1 MIKNLLLVSILFL
14 SSITNAQV
22 SINNYNFSTSN
33 SASLNR
39 TNGSLIDDIDMTTG
53 TTVVLGGS
61 AVTNTTSSTANLN
74 FDFYSGGQRFT
85 NFTVTPNGW
94 VGLGG
99 GVAPGILWSAAVF
112 TGTRLAPFLGPLL
125 NTNTPP
131 LSSMTTSSIGR
142 VHYKLIGT
150 SPSRVGIIEFLRMS
164 INSSVVDDTNT
175 FQVRLYESNGAIEYV
190 YGRMKI
196 TAGAPLDFNIGFKI
210 VAGAH
215 SINATNNT
223 SSTSTTNINSYTSN
237 TFIPNI
243 HSWTTG
249 SQRAYRF
256 IPTPPNPPTNFNIT
270 NITNNAMTL
279 TWNDA
284 SNETGYAI
292 YRSID
297 GGATYT
303 FVQQLAANTTVFNA
317 TGLPSN
323 TDVYWRLFSFRESLS
338 AQQDNVGTT
347 LASSVI
353 TSVADGNWN
362 NAATWSSGTIPT
374 ANDSV
379 FISVGDTVSLNT
391 TTATCLRLE
400 IDGTLQYL
408 GGTNSTLTVNTD
420 LIVNSSGTISNV
432 SATFGNNSLNIGGLN
447 TVSTTNGS
455 IINNGIIDIN
465 NGVNG
470 VILNMFGNGNATISG
485 TPSVFELR
493 SLQIQK
499 NNSVNNIVEV
509 LTPFSLLLTNN
520 VNNLNINSG
529 TLKLSC
535 AINLTPYGSTT
546 FTSIVASV
554 NARLWFNHPN
564 AVINSNTTP
573 PAFTFTTQYSING
586 ELRIDNGTLNV
597 GYGNSILT
605 FNNTTLNMNGGTIN
619 VLGGFSQNSQGT
631 FNMSGG
637 TININPISGANAL
650 PNTTAAFLLGATAN
664 VNVTGGLINII
675 NPQTINNNTS
685 VNIITG
691 GSKSF
696 TGGTLKIGN
705 GLVNGTPANPVNT
718 AGFGLTAQVPLWDVL
733 IDARFDS
740 SSARLVRIVGDFI
753 VGNNL
758 TIASNSSVLPANG
771 INGGV
776 LRLLKNLILNGQII
790 GNFPITSAPIV
801 GLVNFNGTVNQT
813 ISGSGTFNNLANLTI
828 NNPNGVTSSL
838 TSFGKA
844 IRVNLLSGVLTT
856 NGSLIIGST
865 FSRGTVQIGGVDEL
879 TPAGSFNVIPL
890 FDPTFTSHRFIYAP
904 SSSSH
909 QTGSYNEMP
918 TGSIALSSLTIT
930 DLNGLTT
937 NRNVT
942 VLDTLNLGSANLNI
956 GNNNLNI
963 GSNITQTGIL
973 VRSSGYVQM
982 GNNGTF
988 GRWYATSSI
997 LDNSVLNGFPILS
1010 SNQDRSVTLNSDG
1023 NPITTGGNFVV
1034 RHINVTGN
1042 TNISP
1047 SVFDGGDSINRISN
1061 SNWIFNSSGITVPSF
1076 FGLQISA
1083 NMQGLGAV
1091 SSLAQLRFMKPSL
1104 SSGGTSTG
1112 TGSLNA
1118 PIISRLFSQIQ
1129 VLGGIQNDT
1138 FFVGVNTASNS
1149 LTPTFIAVANGSWD
1163 NPLTWNNNAVPS
1175 SSNTVV
1181 IPSPF
1186 VVNLNTSTSS
1196 NACDSIA
1203 ILSGGTL
1210 SVANNTLNITKNILC
1225 EGSITQT
1232 GGTINTNGLDYAGVN
1247 ISASTGSLN
1256 LRGGIFSIGNAGG
1269 SNRTLLVN
1277 GTLSVS
1283 DTANLI
1289 VNGNVLMNSTA
1300 TFSQSGGNIT
1310 IDGNSGTAFTSTLQ
1324 GVHLLDINTNNI
1336 NCSAGNILFVD
1347 PPHVSLSVISTHTL
1361 RINATSNTSAFS
1373 GAHTVIF
1380 GNGSSSTTGNNSGF
1394 NVDNRKSGIVPIQN
1408 VIINAGNAAGR
1419 WVSPSFS
1426 SGSFGLYI
1434 KGNVTI
1440 NSGSE
1445 LRQTNASQLVIGG
1458 NLVNNGTLTNAQTL
1472 TLGGLGYTIATSQ
1485 TVSGT
1490 GVFRNATSAP
1500 TAEFKTLNIDNGG
1513 TTFNF
1518 TNTIFRVSTLLGL
1531 LNGKVD
1537 AVSNTFKVLNTGNIT
1552 RTSGYILNG
1561 SLELN
1566 FPIGVNVSKTYFVGS
1581 NTGYAPVILTFPTVS
1596 TAGDFRIT
1604 NSNSDHPQISAGCLN
1619 NEKSIN
1625 KNWEFSNV
1633 GTLPFVVNAN
1643 LSYLSADIDSGTTI
1657 SNIIGKTYNG
1667 STWSNTSLASVSG
1680 TNTVINGITS
1690 NGFIQLGESASTVV
1704 TVSITSDL
1712 NNICSGTGVTFTAV
1726 SSSGGLTPL
1735 YQWKKNGINVGSN
1748 SVNYLDNNLSNN
1760 DTVTCQLT
1768 SSLSCAIVPTVT
1780 SNFVVMNV
1788 SSPTVGG
1795 VISGSTTICSGSS
1808 PSNLTL
1814 SGFNGTILRWE
1825 VATAPFT
1832 SWNIISNTSSI
1843 LSTGNL
1849 FQNTR
1854 YRALIQSGLCAS
1866 LYSDTANINVSSGTV
1881 SGSVSGGTAICS
1893 GSTSGTL
1900 TLTGNVGNVLN
1911 WESSIAP
1918 FLSWSPISNTSSTYT
1933 SGVLTQTTQFRAI
1946 IQSGVCPSLSSSPTT
1961 VSVNNATIA
1970 GNILGSSSLCS
1981 GSTAGTLTLNGTN
1994 GSIVRW
2000 ESAIAPYSSWSQI
2013 TNTSLSLSPGILTQ
2027 TTKYRALV
2035 QSGVCSP
2042 IYSDTATVTI
2052 STVSVGGS
2060 VIGGTTI
2067 CAGSTSGLLQ
2077 LTANNGNVLNWESS
2091 VSPFTS
2097 WSPITNTSNIYTS
2110 GVLTQTTQFRAVVQN
2125 GSCANATSSSTTVT
2139 VNSVSVGGTISGST
2153 SICSGNTGGTLT
2165 LSGQNGSILRWEK
2178 TTSPFTT
2185 WTVIANTTDSLIT
2198 GNITDSTKYRAIVQ
2212 NGNCAAATSSIAS
2225 INVVPS
2231 TIAGTVN
2238 GPSTL
2243 CTGSNPGNLILS
2255 GNTGNVVRWESVVSP
2270 FTTFNT
2276 IANTTNSYSPGT
2288 LTQTTH
2294 FRAVVQSGSCTSATT
2309 NALVITISSSV
2320 SGGNVSA
2327 PFSSVCTGITP
2338 TQSISLNGFSGS
2350 VTTWQL
2356 ATGTAPY
2363 TWSNI
2368 SGSAN
2373 LSSIIPSAAT
2383 VNTAYRALVSSGS
2396 CGTAVSDS
2404 LVVLVNALTIAGN
2417 ISSNSPVCI
2426 NSNAT
2431 LTLTGNNG
2439 SIVRWERAISPFTSW
2454 TNITSTSNP
2463 YTSASIT
2470 DSTQFRVVVKNG
2482 VCPEVTSSQNTVLTN
2497 NITSWNG
2504 SVSNSWHNAAN
2515 WSCGIPTSSTDVVI
2529 GGNSP
2534 SFGQPQIFTSAF
2546 AKNIDIFGGANP
2558 IPAGSLTVN
2567 SGANLSFFG
2576 NLSLNYGVNGVGNLF
2591 ATNGTVNVS
2600 GNVPQTISTPFHISL
2615 VKANTSIGNLNIGG
2629 AGDKTFDNLKTT
2641 VVNSLNLSNV
2651 NIVLNDT
2658 LVIASTGS
2666 IVGGSSSSHVKTLA
2680 GRLIQNGIGSTGR
2693 NGAISFPVG
2702 TSSSYNPV
2710 VLTNSGTT
2718 DNFSVKVINNVFDSY
2733 SGETGSLTVNNN
2745 AVNKTWFIKEETVGG
2760 SNSSITLQ
2768 WNSLDELSGFS
2779 NANSYVSRNSGTA
2792 WLASPSGSASGSN
2805 PYTRTLTGVNTF
2817 NAFGVGSGGTLPV
2830 KLISFAGSIENK
2842 ISYLTWATSSEINNK
2857 GFEVERSLNGVDFEN
2872 VGYVKGNGNSNA
2884 INNYVFNDNLSTIN
2898 QLPIAIGITTIYYR
2912 LKQLDFDGNF
2922 EYSNT
2927 IVVKEIEGIEFEN
2940 NIVISPNPFN
2950 NELQVTYSLQNA
2962 NAVNLVFIDAVG
2974 RQVLNK
2980 TIQSVKGTNNVT
2992 INDLELL
2999 KAGVYFARIES
3010 DGLVS
3015 KSIKM
3020 VKH

>member
-1 MIKNLLLVSILFL
+1 MKKNLLLLTILFL
-14 SSITNAQV
+14 SLITNAQV
-22 SINNYNFSTSN
+22 SINNYNYTTSN

-39 TNGSLIDDIDMTTG
+39 SNGSLIDDIDMTTG

-61 AVTNTTSSTANLN
+61 AVTNTTSSFANLN

-99 GVAPGILWSAAVF
+99 GVAPTILWSGAVF
-112 TGTRLAPFLGPLL
+112 GGTRLAPFLGPLL

-150 SPSRVGIIEFLRMS
+150 SPSRIGVIEFLRMS

-210 VAGAH
+210 ASGAH
-215 SINATNNT
+215 SVNATNNT
-223 SSTSTTNINSYTSN
+223 SSTTSTTTNNYTSN
-237 TFIPNI
+237 TFIPNL
-243 HSWTTG
+243 HNYTGG

-256 IPTPPNPPTNFNIT
+256 TPTPPNPPTNFNIT
-270 NITNNAMTL
+270 NITNSAMTL
-279 TWNDA
+279 TWTDA
-284 SNETGYAI
+284 SNETGYAL
-292 YRSID
+292 YRSVD
-297 GGATYT
+297 GGSTYT
-303 FVQQLAANTTVFNA
+303 FVQQLAANTTIFNA

-362 NAATWSSGTIPT
+362 NTATWSTGTIPN

-379 FISVGDTVSLNT
+379 LISAGDTVLVNINNATSTFLAVDGALHFEGAAANILNILTSLQVNSTGAVRSLT
-391 TTATCLRLE
+391 TTT
-400 IDGTLQYL
+400 
-408 GGTNSTLTVNTD
+408 
-420 LIVNSSGTISNV
+420 
-432 SATFGNNSLNIGGLN
+432 GNNTLSVGGAS
-447 TVSTTNGS
+447 TASTTNGG
-455 IINNGIIDIN
+455 IINNGIIDIDN
-465 NGVNG
+465 GTNGVA
-470 VILNMFGNGNATISG
+470 LNMFGNGNATISG
-485 TPSVFELR
+485 SPTIFQLR
-493 SLQIQK
+493 SLQLQK
-499 NNSVNNIVEV
+499 NNNINNIVEV
-509 LTPFSLLLTNN
+509 LTPFTVFVSNN
-520 VNNLNINSG
+520 ASTLNINSG
-529 TLKLSC
+529 TLKISC
-535 AINLTPYGSTT
+535 PLNITPYGSTFGST
-546 FTSIVASV
+546 IVGST
-554 NARLWFNHPN
+554 NAKLWMNHSG
-564 AVINSNTTP
+564 AIINSTITP
-573 PAFTFTTQYSING
+573 PGFTFTVPYNLTG
-586 ELRIDNGTLNV
+586 ELQMDSGTLNI
-597 GYGNSILT
+597 GNGNSNLT
-605 FNNTTLNMNGGTIN
+605 LNNTFLRMNGGTIN
-619 VLGGFSQNSQGT
+619 ILGGFSHNNTGT
-631 FNMSGG
+631 LVMTGG
-637 TININPISGANAL
+637 NININPISGANAL
-650 PNTTAAFLLGATAN
+650 PNTTAALLFGANSN
-664 VNVTGGLINII
+664 VNWTGGTINVIS
-675 NPQTINNNTS
+675 PQTLNNNTS
-685 VNIITG
+685 VNILAGGVKSITG
-691 GSKSF
+691 GL
-696 TGGTLKIGN
+696 LKIGN
-705 GLVNGTPANPVNT
+705 GLQNGTAASALNT
-718 AGFGLTAQVPLWDVL
+718 AGFGLTSTVPLYNVTLDC
-733 IDARFDS
+733 RFDLS
-740 SSARLVRIVGDFI
+740 SGRLARIIGTFI

-758 TIASNSSVLPANG
+758 TIESNTSLLPASG
-771 INGGV
+771 VTGGN
-776 LRLLKNLILNGQII
+776 LTLLGNLVLNGQII
-790 GNFPITSAPIV
+790 GNFPVTSAPIV
-801 GLVNFNGTVNQT
+801 GLVNFNGSVNQT
-813 ISGSGTFNNLANLTI
+813 ISGAGTFNNLANLTI

-844 IRVNLLSGVLTT
+844 IRVNLLRGVLTT

-865 FSRGTVQIGGVDEL
+865 ISRGTVQIGGVDEL

-963 GSNITQTGIL
+963 GSNITQTGLL

-997 LDNSVLNGFPILS
+997 LDNSVINGFPILS

-1034 RHINVTGN
+1034 RHINVSGN

-1047 SVFDGGDSINRISN
+1047 SVLDGGDSINRISN

-1083 NMQGLGAV
+1083 NLQGLGAV

-1118 PIISRLFSQIQ
+1118 PVISRLFSQIQ

-1138 FFVGVNTASNS
+1138 FYVGVNTASNS
-1149 LTPTFIAVANGSWD
+1149 LTPTFLAVANGSWD
-1163 NPLTWNNNAVPS
+1163 NPLTWNNNAVPT

-1186 VVNLNTSTSS
+1186 IVNLNTSTGS

-1225 EGSITQT
+1225 EGNITQT

-1247 ISASTGSLN
+1247 ISASTGSLI
-1256 LRGGIFSIGNAGG
+1256 LRGGTFTIGNTGG
-1269 SNRTLLVN
+1269 SNRSLLVN
-1277 GTLSVS
+1277 GTLTVS
-1283 DTANLI
+1283 DTANLN

-1300 TFSQSGGNIT
+1300 TFNQSGGNIT

-1324 GVHLLDINTNNI
+1324 GIHLLDINTNNV
-1336 NCSAGNILFVD
+1336 NCTAGNILFVD
-1347 PPHVSLSVISTHTL
+1347 PPHVSLSVLSTHTL

-1373 GAHTVIF
+1373 GSHTVIF

-1408 VIINAGNAAGR
+1408 VIINAGNASGR

-1426 SGSFGLYI
+1426 SGSFGMYM

-1458 NLVNNGTLTNAQTL
+1458 NLVNNGILTNAQTL
-1472 TLGGLGYTIATSQ
+1472 TFGGLGYAVATSQ
-1485 TVSGT
+1485 TISGT

-1518 TNTIFRVSTLLGL
+1518 TNTTFRVSTLLGL

-1537 AVSNTFKVLNTGNIT
+1537 AVSNTFKILSTGNIT
-1552 RTSGYILNG
+1552 RTSGYISNG

-1596 TAGDFRIT
+1596 TAGDFRVT
-1604 NSNSDHPQISAGCLN
+1604 NSNTDHPQISAGCLN

-1643 LSYLSADIDSGTTI
+1643 LSYLGADIDSGTTI

-1667 STWSNTSLASVSG
+1667 STWSNTSLSSVSG

-1704 TVSITSDL
+1704 TVSITSNL

-1726 SSSGGLTPL
+1726 STSGGLTPV
-1735 YQWKKNGINVGSN
+1735 YQWKKNGLNVGSN

-1760 DTVTCQLT
+1760 DTIICQLT

-1795 VISGSTTICSGSS
+1795 VISGSTTICSGTS

-1814 SGFNGTILRWE
+1814 SGFNGNILRWE

-1832 SWNIISNTSSI
+1832 SWNNISNTTST

-1854 YRALIQSGLCAS
+1854 YRALIQSGVCAE

-1893 GSTSGTL
+1893 GSTSGIL
-1900 TLTGNVGNVLN
+1900 TLSGNVGSVLN

-1918 FLSWSPISNTSSTYT
+1918 FSSWTPIVNTNSTYT
-1933 SGVLTQTTQFRAI
+1933 SGALTQTTQFRAI
-1946 IQSGVCPSLSSSPTT
+1946 LQSGVCPSLSSSPTT

-1970 GNILGSSSLCS
+1970 GNILGSSSVCS

-1994 GSIVRW
+1994 GSVVRW
-2000 ESAIAPYSSWSQI
+2000 ESAIAPYSSWTQI

-2035 QSGVCSP
+2035 QSGVCLP
-2042 IYSDTATVTI
+2042 IFTDTATVTI

-2077 LTANNGNVLNWESS
+2077 LSGNTGNVLNWESA
-2091 VSPFTS
+2091 VSPFTT
-2097 WSPITNTSNIYTS
+2097 WTSIANLSTIYTS
-2110 GVLTQTTQFRAVVQN
+2110 GALTQTTQFRAVVLN
-2125 GSCANATSSSTTVT
+2125 GSCSNATSSSTTVT
-2139 VNSVSVGGTISGST
+2139 VNSTSVGGSISGST
-2153 SICSGNTGGTLT
+2153 SICSGSTGGTLN
-2165 LSGQNGSILRWEK
+2165 LSGQNGTILRWEK

-2198 GNITDSTKYRAIVQ
+2198 GNLIDSTKYRAIVQ
-2212 NGNCAAATSSIAS
+2212 NGNCSVATSSIAS
-2225 INVVPS
+2225 VYVIPS
-2231 TIAGTVN
+2231 TIAGTIN

-2243 CTGSNPGNLILS
+2243 CAGSNPGNLILS
-2255 GNTGNVVRWESVVSP
+2255 GNTGNVVRWESAVSP
-2270 FTTFNT
+2270 FSTFTT
-2276 IANTTNSYSPGT
+2276 IANTTNSYSPGA

-2309 NALVITISSSV
+2309 NALVINISSSV

-2338 TQSISLNGFSGS
+2338 TQSISLNGFSGT
-2350 VTTWQL
+2350 VTSWQL

-2363 TWSNI
+2363 TWTNI

-2396 CGTAVSDS
+2396 CGSAVSDS
-2404 LVVLVNALTIAGN
+2404 LVVLVNSLSVAGT

-2439 SIVRWERAISPFTSW
+2439 NIIRWESAISPFTSW

-2482 VCPEVTSSQNTVLTN
+2482 VCPEVISSQNTVVVNTN
-2497 NITSWNG
+2497 TSWNG

-2515 WSCGIPTSSTDVVI
+2515 WSCGIPTSSTDVII

-2546 AKNIDIFGGANP
+2546 AKNIDIYGGVNP

-2591 ATNGTVNVS
+2591 ATNGTVNIS

-2629 AGDKTFDNLKTT
+2629 IGDKTFDNLKTT

-2651 NIVLNDT
+2651 NILLNDT
-2658 LVIASTGS
+2658 LIISSTGS
-2666 IVGGSSSSHVKTLA
+2666 IIGGSSTSHIKTIA
-2680 GRLIQNGIGSTGR
+2680 GRLIQNGLGATGR
-2693 NGAISFPVG
+2693 AGSVTFPVG
-2702 TSSSYNPV
+2702 TSTSFNPI
-2710 VLTNSGTT
+2710 VLTNSGTI
-2718 DNFSVKVINNVFDSY
+2718 DNFSVRVINNVFDSY
-2733 SGETGSLTVNNN
+2733 IGETGSLFVNNN
-2745 AVNKTWFIKEETVGG
+2745 AVNKTWFIKKETVGG
-2760 SNSSITLQ
+2760 SNSIITLQ

-2779 NANSYVSRNSGTA
+2779 NANSYVSRNSGSA
-2792 WLASPSGSASGSN
+2792 WFASASGSASGTN
-2805 PYTRTLTGVNTF
+2805 PFTRTLTGVNTF

-2842 ISYLTWATSSEINNK
+2842 ITYLTWATSSEINNK
-2857 GFEVERSLNGVDFEN
+2857 GFEVERSFNGVDFEK
-2872 VGYVKGNGNSNA
+2872 VGYVKGEGNSND
-2884 INNYVFNDNLSTIN
+2884 INNYSFIDDLSTN
-2898 QLPIAIGITTIYYR
+2898 NYQLPTIYYR

-2927 IVVKEIEGIEFEN
+2927 IVVKQIKEIVFEN

-2962 NAVNLVFIDAVG
+2962 TTVNLILIDAVG

-3010 DGLVS
+3010 DGIVS

-3020 VKH
+3020 IKH